1 MRKLNMTGTVLKAM
15 GVFSGVQM
23 ANIGCSVVRTK
34 LVALWIGAAGVGLFG
49 IYNSAIDMI
58 STLTMLSIGVSAV
71 RDLASEKEQ
80 ERIDYVAALIRR
92 WGVIL
97 GVLGMAVMFLGAPL
111 LSRLSFDDGEHAAMF
126 RWLSPVVLLL
136 ALSSTR
142 QAVLQGLRR
151 LKQLARASVI
161 GAVAGVALSIP
172 LFYWLRLDGVVPSI
186 AVSAFALFVAV
197 WFNSRTTSAKSGRK
211 SLTWSELWNDG
222 RGFIAL
228 GALMTVSNFATML
241 SNYAFISWLNVNA
254 GTETTGLFQAGYT
267 LFNRYIGLVFTA
279 ISVEFYPRLSSVAWS
294 RRRSSVFVG
303 HEMSLVMIVLA
314 IALAVFIPALPLV
327 VRILYSADFLPIVP
341 FVAVAICGT
350 VLRGLSWCMAF
361 TMLAR
366 GDGRAYLST
375 EILSAVLYFGLNV
388 VAYTRWGLIGLGYA
402 YVVWYALYAVAVAI
416 VYRFRY
422 GLHLQRRP
430 LLLSLGAFALSA
442 LIATILLTIIQ

>member
-1 MRKLNMTGTVLKAM
+1 
-15 GVFSGVQM
+15 
-23 ANIGCSVVRTK
+23 
-34 LVALWIGAAGVGLFG
+34 
-49 IYNSAIDMI
+49 
-58 STLTMLSIGVSAV
+58 
-71 RDLASEKEQ
+71 
-80 ERIDYVAALIRR
+80 
-92 WGVIL
+92 
-97 GVLGMAVMFLGAPL
+97 
-111 LSRLSFDDGEHAAMF
+111 
-126 RWLSPVVLLL
+126 
-136 ALSSTR
+136 
-142 QAVLQGLRR
+142 
-151 LKQLARASVI
+151 
-161 GAVAGVALSIP
+161 
-172 LFYWLRLDGVVPSI
+172 
-186 AVSAFALFVAV
+186 
-197 WFNSRTTSAKSGRK
+197 
-211 SLTWSELWNDG
+211 
-222 RGFIAL
+222 
-228 GALMTVSNFATML
+228 MTVSNFATML